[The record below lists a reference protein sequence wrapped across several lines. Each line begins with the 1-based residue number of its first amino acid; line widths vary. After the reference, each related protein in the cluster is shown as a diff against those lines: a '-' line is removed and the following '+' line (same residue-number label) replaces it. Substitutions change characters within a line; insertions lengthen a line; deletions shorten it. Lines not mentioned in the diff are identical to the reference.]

1 MSSELVAIKTACGKT
16 ICNAAFAA
24 GDAAAA
30 RIVADREEEE
40 LPCVWASIFK
50 DTDVSNL
57 LAPVL
62 REERATWIRTFV
74 DTREH
79 IARCALERLQQ
90 QACSWAALDSLSV
103 RQAAAALAASA
114 DKISADEGLD
124 ATLRVA
130 AGSALA
136 DAARILADAAH

>member
-1 MSSELVAIKTACGKT
+1 MSSELDDCKRACAKT
-16 ICNAAFAA
+16 ITEAAFAA

-30 RIVADREEEE
+30 RAIADGGADEPLWKR
-40 LPCVWASIFK
+40 VFA
-50 DTDVSNL
+50 DTDAVDL

-124 ATLRVA
+124 AIIRA
-130 AGSALA
+130 AAARALA